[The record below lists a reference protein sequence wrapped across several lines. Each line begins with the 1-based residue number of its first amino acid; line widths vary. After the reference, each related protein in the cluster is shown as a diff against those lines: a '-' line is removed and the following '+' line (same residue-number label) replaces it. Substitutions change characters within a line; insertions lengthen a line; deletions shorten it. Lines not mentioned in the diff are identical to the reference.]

1 MYLLTKFVCHLGY
14 SILKQKLVE
23 YMQGQR
29 QEALEDYAV
38 HRLNYILSVYPE
50 FSEDNLDV
58 ENPPNFFNAVAQF
71 RA

>member
-1 MYLLTKFVCHLGY
+1 
-14 SILKQKLVE
+14 
-23 YMQGQR
+23 MQGAR

-50 FSEDNLDV
+50 FSEENPDV

>member
-1 MYLLTKFVCHLGY
+1 
-14 SILKQKLVE
+14 
-23 YMQGQR
+23 MQGAR

-50 FSEDNLDV
+50 FSEDNPDV